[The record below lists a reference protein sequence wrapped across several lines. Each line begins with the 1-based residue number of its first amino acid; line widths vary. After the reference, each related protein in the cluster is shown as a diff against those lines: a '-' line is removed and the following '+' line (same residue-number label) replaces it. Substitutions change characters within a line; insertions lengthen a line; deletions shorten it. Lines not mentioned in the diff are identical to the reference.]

1 MTITKRD
8 FIGYGPNPPDPKW
21 PGGARLAVN
30 FVVNVEE
37 GSEASIPDGDDHSES
52 GLTELGPQKSEV
64 SGRDLGAES
73 MFEYGARVGVWRV
86 FRAFSERRV
95 PLTAFACAL
104 ALERNPAVAAEIR
117 DRGYDVCAHG
127 WRWERHFQ
135 LDEATERERIR
146 NAVASIETT
155 TGTRP
160 YGWYCRYAPS
170 VNTRHLLIEEG
181 GFLYDS
187 DSYADELPYWVRVEE
202 RPHLIV
208 PYSLATN
215 DTKFVR
221 GGMSTSEHFFT
232 FLNDSLEVLLAE
244 GERWPRML
252 SIGLHPRIM
261 GHPGRIKALARL
273 LDIVADNDQVW
284 LARRVDIARHWMTH
298 HPPNR
303 FRR

>member
-1 MTITKRD
+1 MTMSGPRD
-8 FIGYGPNPPDPKW
+8 FVGYGANAPDPMW
-21 PGGARLAVN
+21 PGGARLALN

-37 GSEASIPDGDDHSES
+37 GSELSFLDGDDRSET
-52 GLTELGPQKSEV
+52 GLTELGTQKSEV
-64 SGRDLGAES
+64 WGRDLGAES

-86 FRAFSERRV
+86 FRAFAERQV

-117 DRGYDVCAHG
+117 DCGFDVCAHG
-127 WRWERHFQ
+127 WRWERHFE
-135 LDEATERERIR
+135 LDESSERERIR
-146 NAVASIETT
+146 RAVASIEAT

-170 VNTRHLLIEEG
+170 VNTRRLLVEEG

-187 DSYADELPYWVRVEE
+187 DSYADELPFWVEVNGK
-202 RPHLIV
+202 PHLIV

-221 GGMSTSEHFFT
+221 GGMSTAEHFFT

-244 GERWPRML
+244 GERWPKML
-252 SIGLHPRIM
+252 SVGLHPRIV
-261 GHPGRIKALARL
+261 GHPGRIRALTKF
-273 LDIVADNDQVW
+273 LDIVAANEKIW
-284 LARRVDIARHWMTH
+284 LAKRLDIAKHWIAC
-298 HPPNR
+298 HPAGA
-303 FRR
+303 

>member
-1 MTITKRD
+1 MTTATSRD

-21 PGGARLAVN
+21 PGGARLALN

-37 GSEASIPDGDDHSES
+37 GSELSILDGDDHSES
-52 GLTELGPQKSEV
+52 SLTELGTQKSEV

-86 FRAFSERRV
+86 FRTFAERQV

-104 ALERNPAVAAEIR
+104 ALERNPAVATEIGN
-117 DRGYDVCAHG
+117 RGYDVCAHG
-127 WRWERHFQ
+127 WRWEKHFE
-135 LDEATERERIR
+135 LDAASERERIG
-146 NAVASIETT
+146 NAVASIENT

-170 VNTRHLLIEEG
+170 VNTRRLLIQEG

-187 DSYADELPYWVRVEE
+187 DSYADELPYWVRVDEK
-202 RPHLIV
+202 PHLVV
-208 PYSLATN
+208 PYTLATN
-215 DTKFVR
+215 DVKFVR
-221 GGMSTSEHFFT
+221 GGMSTAEQFFT
-232 FLNDSLEVLLAE
+232 FLSDSLEVLLAE

-252 SIGLHPRIM
+252 SIGLHPRIV

-273 LDIVADNDQVW
+273 LDIVTDNDHIW
-284 LARRVDIARHWMTH
+284 LARRVEIARHWITH
-298 HPPNR
+298 HPP
-303 FRR
+303 